1 MRRKRAQ
8 GKMPVQAESRGAFP
22 SPVEAQAHESEGQ
35 VGRRA
40 EEVQMGTIFLE
51 INLVLRAIGL

>member
-1 MRRKRAQ
+1 
-8 GKMPVQAESRGAFP
+8 MPVQAESHGAFP

-51 INLVLRAIGL
+51 INSVLCVIGL